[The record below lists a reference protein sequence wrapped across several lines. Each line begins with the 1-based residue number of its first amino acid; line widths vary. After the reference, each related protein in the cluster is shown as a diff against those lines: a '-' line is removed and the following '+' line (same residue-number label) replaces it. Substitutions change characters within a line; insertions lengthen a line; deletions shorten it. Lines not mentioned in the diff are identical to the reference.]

1 MKQSQQAFVP
11 AKLAGDAQA
20 LANSLP
26 ALLIDARKTAA
37 SLMLGAHG
45 RRRAGMGEAFWQ
57 HRELLD
63 GETLRQVDWRRSARS
78 DRLFVREMERESPAS
93 LQIWVDTRPSM
104 VWRNQTSRPTKAER
118 ALVIAQALAMA
129 AKAGGERVSTL
140 LGGQVFG
147 QEEAFL
153 EALIASGSRFD
164 ANAPIDAGR
173 LSQILLVSDGLEP
186 IEIWAERLRRLS
198 SAAQSV
204 LLVLIRDPDEE
215 AFPFEGRVSFT
226 APGGAMPVIIG
237 QAGAA
242 RDNYQRTYRL
252 HFEALRAALGQAR
265 GSLLSHATDQPAL
278 PVTLQAA
285 AQLDGRGA
293 SSLGAT

>member
-1 MKQSQQAFVP
+1 MKQSQQAFIP

-153 EALIASGSRFD
+153 DALIASGSRFD
-164 ANAPIDAGR
+164 ANPPIDAGR

-226 APGGAMPVIIG
+226 APGGATPVVIG

-242 RDNYQRTYRL
+242 RDDYQRTYRL

-293 SSLGAT
+293 SSLGAG

>member
-1 MKQSQQAFVP
+1 MKASQQAFVP
-11 AKLAGDAQA
+11 AKLAGDAQD
-20 LANSLP
+20 LANALP
-26 ALLIDARKTAA
+26 ALLMDARKTAA

-104 VWRNQTSRPTKAER
+104 RWRNQTSRPTKAER
-118 ALVIAQALAMA
+118 ALVVALALAMA
-129 AKAGGERVSTL
+129 AKAGGERVSAL
-140 LGGQVFG
+140 LSGQVMG

-153 EALIASGSRFD
+153 EALIASGGRFD
-164 ANAPIDAGR
+164 AQAPIDTGR
-173 LSQILLVSDGLEP
+173 NAQILIVSDGLEP
-186 IEIWAERLRRLS
+186 IELWAERLRHLS
-198 SAAQSV
+198 SGTQPV
-204 LLVLIRDPDEE
+204 LFVLIRDPDEE
-215 AFPFEGRVSFT
+215 AFPFEGRVSFS
-226 APGGAMPVIIG
+226 APDRDTPIIIG

-242 RDNYQRTYRL
+242 RDTYQRTYRL
-252 HFEALRAALGQAR
+252 HFEALRAALTSAR

-285 AQLDGRGA
+285 ALLDGRGA
-293 SSLGAT
+293 SQFKVG

>member
-1 MKQSQQAFVP
+1 MTLSQQAFVP

-26 ALLIDARKTAA
+26 ALLMDARKTAA
-37 SLMLGAHG
+37 SLILGAHG

-57 HRELLD
+57 HRELLE
-63 GETLRQVDWRRSARS
+63 GETLRHVDWRRSARS

-104 VWRNQTSRPTKAER
+104 MWRNQSSRPTKAER

-153 EALIASGSRFD
+153 EALIASGGRFD
-164 ANAPIDAGR
+164 AHAPINSGR
-173 LSQILLVSDGLEP
+173 LSQVLLVSDGLEA
-186 IEIWAERLRRLS
+186 IEVWAERLRQLS
-198 SAAQSV
+198 SDAQAV
-204 LLVLIRDPDEE
+204 LLLLIRDPDEE

-226 APGGAMPVIIG
+226 APGGVAPVVIG

-242 RDNYQRTYRL
+242 RDAYQRTYRL
-252 HFEALRAALGQAR
+252 HFEALRAAIGQAR
-265 GSLLSHATDQPAL
+265 GSLLSHSTDQPAL
-278 PVTLQAA
+278 PSTLQAA
-285 AQLDGRGA
+285 AFLDGRGT
-293 SSLGAT
+293 SSIGVG